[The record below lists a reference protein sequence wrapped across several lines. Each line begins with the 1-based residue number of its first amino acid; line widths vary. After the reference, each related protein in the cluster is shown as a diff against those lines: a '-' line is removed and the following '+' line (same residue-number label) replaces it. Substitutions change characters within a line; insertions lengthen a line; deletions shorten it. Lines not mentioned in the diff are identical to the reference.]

1 MADLPDPLSRP
12 APVAEPHRLTR
23 RAVLGGLSAGA
34 ALTAAGVLW
43 PGMAGAASSGPDA
56 TPDAGSA
63 AADLQ
68 SEAGAQAR
76 SAACDRDAVRRGLG
90 FLQTM
95 TDAYPASNPGPRL
108 AQSYADELGLFSS
121 AFVYDNALAICA
133 ALAAGPSGL
142 SLARTLGDGLVFA
155 AANDPDYSDGRLR
168 QAYNVGPYTFYDGNR
183 SPAGFVRA
191 DGKANV
197 GWQFG
202 FLGTAVGDM
211 AWAGIALA
219 QLYRRTK
226 APAYLATALRI
237 GRWITRTTLNPGAL
251 GGFSI
256 GVDGGNVSK
265 PNVSTE
271 HNIDCVALFGMLR
284 TLTGDAAW
292 TAAQRRA
299 RGFVDKMWNA
309 TDGFFWTGSNDGTTI
324 NQSPRPLDPQTWSW
338 LALRDR
344 RYARALDWAGR
355 ELAVTDNGT
364 GPNSEVLEG
373 VSVSGVTFSD
383 TSRTSTAQYNGRP
396 VEQSGVWLEGTA
408 QQATSLADRGGG
420 ADRRAADALLAQVRT
435 AQDRLGFGTAPGT
448 PQHVGGADLPAG
460 GGVVAATSLID
471 TGFNFGYF
479 RVQHV
484 GATSWYVMAARRVN
498 PLRLG
503 L

>member
-1 MADLPDPLSRP
+1 MALHPDTPARLSR
-12 APVAEPHRLTR
+12 RT
-23 RAVLGGLSAGA
+23 VLGGLSAGA

-43 PGMAGAASSGPDA
+43 PGAAAAAPTGPD
-56 TPDAGSA
+56 SA
-63 AADLQ
+63 ADSGGAEADLQ
-68 SEAGAQAR
+68 SDSVAEAR
-76 SAACDRDAVRRGLG
+76 SAGCDRDAVRRGLA
-90 FLQTM
+90 FLRTM
-95 TDAYPASNPGPRL
+95 TDAYPAANPGPRL

-142 SLARTLGDGLVFA
+142 PLARTLGDGLVFA
-155 AANDPDYSDGRLR
+155 ATHDPDFSDGRLR
-168 QAYNVGPYTFYDGNR
+168 QAYNVGPYTFYDGTP
-183 SPAGFVRA
+183 SPDGFVRA
-191 DGKANV
+191 DGQANV

-219 QLYRRTK
+219 QLYRRTRT
-226 APAYLATALRI
+226 AAYLTTALRI
-237 GRWITRTTLNPGAL
+237 GCWITRTTRNPGAL

-284 TLTGDAAW
+284 TITGDAAW
-292 TAAQRRA
+292 TSAQRRA
-299 RGFVDKMWNA
+299 RGFVEKMWNA
-309 TDGFFWTGSNDGTTI
+309 DERFFWTGSNDGSTV
-324 NQSPRPLDPQTWSW
+324 NPSPRPLDPQTWSW

-344 RYARALDWAGR
+344 RYSGALDWAGR
-355 ELAVTDNGT
+355 ELAVTDTASGA
-364 GPNSEVLEG
+364 NSEVPGG

-383 TSRTSTAQYNGRP
+383 VSRTSTAQYNGRP
-396 VEQSGVWLEGTA
+396 VAPSGVWLEGTA
-408 QQATSLADRGGG
+408 QLATSLTDRGTAG
-420 ADRRAADALLAQVRT
+420 DRRAADTLLAQVRT

-448 PQHVGGADLPAG
+448 PQHVGGAPLAPA
-460 GGVVAATSLID
+460 GGVVAASSLID
-471 TGFNFGYF
+471 TGFGFGYF